1 MIWGAVSISKD
12 GPYEV
17 TQGMTVGLMTGIL
30 VIIGIVNCL
39 NTRSLASLTQG
50 FVFVNVGTTIIII
63 IVLLATTGKGNMNSA
78 DFVFGSKG
86 LLNGTGEPGHN
97 WPQGIAF
104 L

>member
-1 MIWGAVSISKD
+1 MVWGAVSISKD

-17 TQGMTVGLMTGIL
+17 TQGMIVGLMTGIL
-30 VIIGIVNCL
+30 VTIGIVNCL
-39 NTRSLASLTQG
+39 NTRYLASLTQG

-63 IVLLATTGKGNMNSA
+63 VVLLATTGKSNMNSA
-78 DFVFGSKG
+78 DLVFGSKG

>member
-12 GPYEV
+12 GTFEV
-17 TQGMTVGLMTGIL
+17 TQGMTVGLMIGIL
-30 VIIGIVNCL
+30 VIIGSVNCL

-50 FVFVNVGTTIIII
+50 FVFVNLGTTIIII
-63 IVLLATTGKGNMNSA
+63 IVLLATTGRSNMNSA
-78 DFVFGSKG
+78 DLVFGTKG
-86 LLNGTGEPGHN
+86 LLNGTGEPGYN

>member
-12 GPYEV
+12 GTFEV
-17 TQGMTVGLMTGIL
+17 TQGMVVGLMIGIL

-39 NTRSLASLTQG
+39 NTRSLASLTQS
-50 FVFVNVGTTIIII
+50 FVFVNLGTTIIII
-63 IVLLATTGKGNMNSA
+63 IVLLATTGRSNMNSA
-78 DFVFGSKG
+78 DLVFGTKG

-97 WPQGIAF
+97 WPQGVAF